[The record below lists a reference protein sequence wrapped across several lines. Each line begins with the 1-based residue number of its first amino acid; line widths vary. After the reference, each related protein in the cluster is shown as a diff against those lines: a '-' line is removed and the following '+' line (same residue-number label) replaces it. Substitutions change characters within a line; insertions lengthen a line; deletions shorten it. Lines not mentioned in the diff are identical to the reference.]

1 MSTSLL
7 SLVLIQ
13 PASVASIPAPLEPRI
28 YGGTSASG
36 NPGVVGLAINTGGS
50 WDSSCSAAVWRPRIL
65 LTAGHCVTL
74 IGSSSPVP
82 GLAIFPPGG
91 SAVQFSNTG
100 PQGATGINVSQ
111 VIMPA
116 SYVNASTRVE
126 PNDFAILVL
135 DSDIG
140 PQYYSRLA
148 TSSEMS
154 RWAQELY
161 PGTIMGYGLT
171 GPNQRGFTPMQAQV
185 PIDTYEPASRFGPV
199 FSVSQSASVGV
210 CSGDSGGPTFATNA
224 QGERLL
230 LGVNSGSA
238 GGCVAGFT
246 GDYLM
251 IGFTAIDY
259 LDLLNQALTS
269 AGYPTIPSTPQAVA
283 LTAINNSVNVS
294 WQPPAISPSTVVGYE
309 VIDPTGAV
317 VCETTQ
323 LSCQISGLAEGIF
336 SFTVRA
342 KNAQSEGNALPATLS
357 AAIVPPAQMS
367 PPRLTKKAIRFTTL
381 AGSTSAVVTQYRV
394 VDVSG
399 KRICTIR
406 SFDPMAKQLSCP
418 LPTKAGTYRFRVTAV
433 TEMGQTPPSGLSKSR
448 TIS

>member
-1 MSTSLL
+1 MSASLL
-7 SLVLIQ
+7 SLALIQ
-13 PASVASIPAPLEPRI
+13 PASATQGPEALEPRI
-28 YGGTSASG
+28 YGGTSATG
-36 NPGVVGLAINTGGS
+36 NPGVAALAINTGGS
-50 WDSSCSAAVWRPRIL
+50 WNSSCSAAVWRPRIL

-74 IGSSSPVP
+74 TGGSNLVP
-82 GLAIFPPGG
+82 GIAIFPPGG
-91 SAVQFSNTG
+91 AAVQFSNTG
-100 PQGATGINVSQ
+100 PQGATGINVTQ
-111 VIMPA
+111 VIKPT
-116 SYVNASTRVE
+116 SYINASARVE

-140 PQYYSRLA
+140 PQYYNRLA

-154 RWAQELY
+154 RWARELY
-161 PGTIMGYGLT
+161 PGTIMGYGLS
-171 GPNQRGFTPMQAQV
+171 GPDQRGVTPLQAQV
-185 PIDTYEPASRFGPV
+185 PIDTYEPTSSFGPV

-210 CSGDSGGPTFATNA
+210 CSGDSGGPTFATNT

-246 GDYLM
+246 GAYLM

-309 VIDPTGAV
+309 VIDLTGNV

-323 LSCQISGLAEGIF
+323 LSCEISGLTEGTF

-418 LPTKAGTYRFRVTAV
+418 LPTKAGTYRFRATAV